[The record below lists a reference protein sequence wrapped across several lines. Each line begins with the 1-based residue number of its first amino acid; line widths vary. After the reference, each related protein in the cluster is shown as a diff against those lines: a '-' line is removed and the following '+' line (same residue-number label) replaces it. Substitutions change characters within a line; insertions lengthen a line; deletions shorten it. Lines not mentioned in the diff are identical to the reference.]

1 MKKGKG
7 GPPPPPT
14 KESVQSFSLPMKLP
28 SEKDSEYG
36 AIPNNAFA
44 MDRKLTKKKGI
55 YFRYI

>member
-44 MDRKLTKKKGI
+44 MDRKLT
-55 YFRYI
+55 